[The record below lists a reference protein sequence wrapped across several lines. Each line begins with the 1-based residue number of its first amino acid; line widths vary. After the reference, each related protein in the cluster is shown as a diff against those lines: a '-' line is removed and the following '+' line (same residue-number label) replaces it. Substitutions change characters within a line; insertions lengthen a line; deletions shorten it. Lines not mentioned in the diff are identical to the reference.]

1 MKAHL
6 LEFYI
11 TEAIAKSRIKPH
23 RKVSAVLAEA
33 MPEVCTE
40 LRRMVTA
47 PDSDIP
53 TKKFAIAMIENL
65 WRTLLS
71 TAQSETRTA
80 VKREHVKVRAKR
92 VKVAETQTG
101 LQIAA
106 ERRRIDGVL
115 EQAEKELGGA

>member
-1 MKAHL
+1 MRTKI
-6 LEFYI
+6 LENYI
-11 TEAIAKSRIKPH
+11 TEAIAKARLTPH

-47 PDSDIP
+47 LDSDAP
-53 TKKFAIAMIENL
+53 TKKFAITMLESF
-65 WRTLLS
+65 WRTLLT
-71 TAQSETRTA
+71 TAQGESRTA

-92 VKVAETQTG
+92 VKIAETQTG

-106 ERRRIDGVL
+106 ERRRIDDVL
-115 EQAEKELGGA
+115 EQAEKELGG